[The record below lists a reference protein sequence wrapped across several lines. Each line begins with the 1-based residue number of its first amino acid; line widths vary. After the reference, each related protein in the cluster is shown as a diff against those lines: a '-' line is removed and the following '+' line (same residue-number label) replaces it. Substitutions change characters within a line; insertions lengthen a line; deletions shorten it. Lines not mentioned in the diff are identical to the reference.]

1 MNAKQRVIL
10 WGGFILLLL
19 TILIPHWKFGT
30 VGDGGYHFL
39 FLAPPVHQIG
49 DNYLVHGKI
58 DFIRLFMQLA
68 FVSTLTAGLTFLFRD
83 QHK

>member
-19 TILIPHWKFGT
+19 TILIPHWKFGS
-30 VGDGGYHFL
+30 VGDGGYHF
-39 FLAPPVHQIG
+39 FFVASPVHQIG
-49 DNYLVHGKI
+49 DNYLVHGTI

-68 FVSTLTAGLTFLFRD
+68 FVGTLTGGLAFLFRD
-83 QHK
+83 HK